1 MIFDGLEA
9 SSQLDEFFLMIERPT
24 LTNVKLKYIGNV
36 DQGSITKH
44 SKGQTIRQ
52 FTEDVVTLRF

>member
-1 MIFDGLEA
+1 MIFDGLDA

-36 DQGSITKH
+36 DQDSITKH